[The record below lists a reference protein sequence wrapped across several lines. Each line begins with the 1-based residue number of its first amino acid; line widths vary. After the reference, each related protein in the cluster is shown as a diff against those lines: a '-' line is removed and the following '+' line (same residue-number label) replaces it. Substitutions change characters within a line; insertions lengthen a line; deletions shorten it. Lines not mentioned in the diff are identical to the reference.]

1 MSSTLT
7 EDLLTIHLADKLVQ
21 LSTVPITGITR
32 LGAISNMP
40 SVMALEHNHE
50 EADTLL
56 VLCAAEIH
64 SKGFEIHLYLS
75 DTDVLVLALSSLT
88 LLEPHTVMIM
98 VTGPNGIKKAY
109 SSSVNCKYPWPG
121 PH

>member
-7 EDLLTIHLADKLVQ
+7 EDLLTIFLADKPVQ
-21 LSTVPITGITR
+21 LSTVGLPITGITR

-64 SKGFEIHLYLS
+64 SKGFKIPLYLS
-75 DTDVLVLALSSLT
+75 DTDVLVLALSS
-88 LLEPHTVMIM
+88 
-98 VTGPNGIKKAY
+98 
-109 SSSVNCKYPWPG
+109 
-121 PH
+121 